1 MRPPRFW
8 RRLLGWAL
16 DADRRA
22 DVAADLAE
30 EFDSRVADGS
40 PRAARR
46 WYRRQALAFAAR
58 SAIRP
63 RFRSWVS
70 ATDARLAVRMA
81 ARQPVAT
88 ATSVLALAAT
98 IGISLG
104 AFAVARSFIVPDL
117 RIPNGDH
124 LQQVQMTRRLPG
136 ATEHPRPAEA
146 LAWMRGARTVD
157 SVGAFEFTSPTVQI
171 GEGEPRPVD
180 GALIT
185 PAAFARLAPPPLL
198 GRHLTD
204 ADAGPGAPP
213 VVVIG
218 ELLWRSRLSADPEVI
233 GRRILVAGEPR
244 VVVGVLPATWRFPV
258 AQRLWL
264 PLSVEGLAAG
274 APSQL
279 VVWAVAGSTASRDTI
294 EAELTTLARNVAPD
308 AERDAT
314 ALEVLPYVD
323 GFTGGMASPAAALVL
338 TLLLVFLGAVS
349 LNVANLTLARCA
361 MRAEELAV
369 RAALGASRTRIVS
382 QLFLEALVVS
392 GLAAVAG
399 VVAAE
404 RVLALVQARI
414 GTGGP
419 FWLDLSLGGWEVTYA
434 AALALV
440 ASALAGVV
448 PALHVTRGRALT
460 PGARVAPVALGR
472 FAPALLAVQLAAS
485 LVLLATAGLLAEG
498 LDAFA
503 RSSGAADES
512 RVLTAVLYR
521 DRALTGSRPP
531 WGSPELHALRR
542 RIEQALAAV
551 PGVERA
557 AVSLSVPRADQNYA
571 LVEVEGSDE
580 SAVRVQQNLAG
591 PGFFETL
598 GVAPTAG
605 RMIDASDARP
615 GAPPVVVVSQ
625 RFVSEALHGQPPLG
639 RRLREARAASA
650 PAAWVEIVGVV
661 PDLGMDPGDRTA
673 HGEIYEPLVG
683 TDFMYASLRTSGP
696 PVGIEP
702 ALREALAAVDSRIRV
717 TDVQPLADVGWE
729 ARAVLGGGSG
739 VLTLVG
745 ALALLL
751 SLAGIYA
758 LASLSVTSR
767 TREIGIRLAL
777 GASTGAILVSVLGR
791 TIRHLGLGVAAGS
804 LLAVL
809 AGRALAVFPFPV
821 PGSVGIFVPA
831 GALVLIGTGLLAL
844 WMPARRAS
852 RIAPADA
859 LRG

>member
-185 PAAFARLAPPPLL
+185 PTAFARLAPPPLL

-314 ALEVLPYVD
+314 AFEVLPYVD

-419 FWLDLSLGGWEVTYA
+419 FWLDLSLGGWEVPRGG
-434 AALALV
+434 ALPP
-440 ASALAGVV
+440 G
-448 PALHVTRGRALT
+448 TRL
-460 PGARVAPVALGR
+460 APVALGR
-472 FAPALLAVQLAAS
+472 FASALLAVQLAAS

-542 RIEQALAAV
+542 RIEQTLAAV

-809 AGRALAVFPFPV
+809 AGRARAVFPFPV